1 MRTMFFNFCKY
12 LAPIILLTFSLAC
25 SPSPSSSTP
34 ALTDVTTP
42 PTPIQNIK
50 IHHLQQA
57 LINVYEKTIPFP
69 ERCLAQST
77 FVLSPKSL
85 VLKKTKSKKKESWHI
100 IQPLTIEFP
109 DLTGASWHDERGNFC
124 PLTQLTFIIPASVQ
138 NPILLDISDL
148 SPLPKE
154 LVDTQNKPISFPTEC
169 STQASFT
176 LDTPPSS
183 KTKQLN
189 LKLFKMYCTGLKQS

>member
-1 MRTMFFNFCKY
+1 MFFKFFKP
-12 LAPIILLTFSLAC
+12 LTAITFSILFLAC
-25 SPSPSSSTP
+25 SPSSKSSTP
-34 ALTDVTTP
+34 ALTDVAAP

-50 IHHLQQA
+50 THHLQQA
-57 LINVYEKTIPFP
+57 LINVYEKSLPFP

-85 VLKKTKSKKKESWHI
+85 VLKKIKSKKKESWHI
-100 IQPLTIEFP
+100 INPITLEFP
-109 DLTGASWHDERGNFC
+109 NLTGASWHDERGAFC
-124 PLTQLTFIIPASVQ
+124 PLTQLTFIIPTSAQ
-138 NPILLDISDL
+138 HPIFLDVSDL

-154 LVDTQNKPISFPTEC
+154 LVAAQNKPISFPTEC
-169 STQASFT
+169 SVQGSFT

-189 LKLFKMYCTGLKQS
+189 LKLFKMYCTGLK